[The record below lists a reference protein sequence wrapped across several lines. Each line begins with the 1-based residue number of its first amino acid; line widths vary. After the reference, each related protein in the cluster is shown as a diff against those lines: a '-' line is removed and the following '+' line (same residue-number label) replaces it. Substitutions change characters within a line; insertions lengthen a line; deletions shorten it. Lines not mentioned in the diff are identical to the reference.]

1 MSTRAETL
9 RQLLHSGP
17 ITGRQLIEKMGISQP
32 TLSRAIRELGDDIVK
47 IGAGPSI
54 QYALRD
60 TFRGFRSAPIYRVT
74 DEGQIKPLGELIRF
88 VRKDL

>member
-9 RQLLHSGP
+9 RELLYSEP
-17 ITGRQLIEKMGISQP
+17 MTARQLIEKIGISLP
-32 TLSRAIRELGDDIVK
+32 TLSRAIRELSDDIVK

-60 TFRGFRSAPIYRVT
+60 AFRGFRSAPIYRVT
-74 DEGQIKPLGELIRF
+74 YEEKSNLSAS
-88 VRKDL
+88 

>member
-1 MSTRAETL
+1 MSTHAETV
-9 RQLLHSGP
+9 RQLLNSGP
-17 ITGRQLIEKMGISQP
+17 MTGRQLIEKIGISQP
-32 TLSRAIRELGDDIVK
+32 TLSRAIRELADDIVK

-74 DEGQIKPLGELIRF
+74 YEGKSNLSAS
-88 VRKDL
+88 